1 MGPRPDALGQ
11 LASRAR
17 LRVVVTLFVLV
28 AIPVAAFTDCGT
40 AAEYT
45 ILEGDSW
52 VRSYC
57 PRGETYSLK
66 ADQLVR
72 SSSSAPSSGKS
83 SLWQLIG
90 SAADAT
96 KVRPGLQGLIDVH
109 SGPGPG
115 RPSSRC
121 HNEATRGAGP

>member
-1 MGPRPDALGQ
+1 MLRDNSRLALVCG
-11 LASRAR
+11 
-17 LRVVVTLFVLV
+17 VVVTLFVLV

-66 ADQLVR
+66 ADQLVPLFFL
-72 SSSSAPSSGKS
+72 SAIIGEIVFVAIDWFSRRRDQGPS
-83 SLWQLIG
+83 
-90 SAADAT
+90 
-96 KVRPGLQGLIDVH
+96 
-109 SGPGPG
+109 
-115 RPSSRC
+115 RPS
-121 HNEATRGAGP
+121 GD